1 MNKNYDKRGE
11 EINYNVNMAIEEP
24 DIENCYKEYDNENRY
39 DECIE
44 KDSNYDFK
52 IGDEVITSTGE
63 VGRIIDICICDL
75 CKRRGFYEPRV
86 EFIIGGARYIS
97 NNDKKDNFCSY
108 YKIGDKIELSE
119 RDTNRLSLLAANKK
133 KSDSIIQSS
142 NLDGTG
148 NTSLRGVYKKMRN
161 EILMENGFHY
171 VIKNKMEDL
180 YDDADVVF
188 ELEEDLN
195 NPRYKKAVNVRI
207 SD

>member
-1 MNKNYDKRGE
+1 MDIHSSEKKLMNQTDKD
-11 EINYNVNMAIEEP
+11 VTV
-24 DIENCYKEYDNENRY
+24 DDN
-39 DECIE
+39 DDTTGAKATE
-44 KDSNYDFK
+44 K
-52 IGDEVITSTGE
+52 
-63 VGRIIDICICDL
+63 
-75 CKRRGFYEPRV
+75 
-86 EFIIGGARYIS
+86 
-97 NNDKKDNFCSY
+97 

-133 KSDSIIQSS
+133 KSNSIIQSS

-161 EILMENGFHY
+161 EILMENGYHY
-171 VIKNKMEDL
+171 VVKNKIEDL